1 MPRLDDPTAIQAILE
16 RDRPWAVYALG
27 DLGPG
32 FAEHSDWFAL
42 EDEPPALLLLY
53 RRFDPP
59 VLFALGAPERLASL
73 IDEVDLPV
81 VSLHLRP
88 EALAALAPGYRL
100 AETRAMWRMLVE
112 PATVRPAPVADVS
125 PLDLSDL
132 DAILGLFADGH
143 RRGEGPAFFDP
154 SMVGHGIFRGVWEG
168 DDLVAVAGTHMTE
181 PSFSVCAIG
190 NVYTRH
196 DRRRQ
201 GLAAR
206 VTSAVVTEAFRRN
219 LQTVVLNVDQRN
231 LAAARVYDRLSFVRY
246 CDFVEGI
253 AHRVRGS
260 SS

>member
-1 MPRLDDPTAIQAILE
+1 VPRLIDPTAIQAILE

-32 FAEHSDWFAL
+32 FAEHCDWFAL

-59 VLFALGAPERLASL
+59 VLFAIGESERLSCL
-73 IDEVDLPV
+73 IDEVDVPV
-81 VSLHLRP
+81 VSLHVRP
-88 EALAALAPGYRL
+88 DALAALTSRYRP

-112 PATVRPAPVADVS
+112 PATFRPAVAGVS
-125 PLDLSDL
+125 ELGLRDL
-132 DAILGLFADGH
+132 DVILDLFADGH

-154 SMVGHGIFRGVWEG
+154 SMVEQGIFRGVWEG
-168 DDLVAVAGTHMTE
+168 DGLVAIAGTHMTE
-181 PSFSVCAIG
+181 PSFSVYAIG

-206 VTSAVVTEAFRRN
+206 VTSAVVAEALRRN

-231 LAAARVYDRLSFVRY
+231 LAAARVYDRLGFVRY
-246 CDFVEGI
+246 CDFVEGV

-260 SS
+260 LS